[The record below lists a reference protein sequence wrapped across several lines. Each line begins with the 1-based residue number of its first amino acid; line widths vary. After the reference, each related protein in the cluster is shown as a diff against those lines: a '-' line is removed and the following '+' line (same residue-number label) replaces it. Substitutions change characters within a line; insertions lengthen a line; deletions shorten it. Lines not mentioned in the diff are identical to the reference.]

1 MSDLSHTPGRFR
13 CCGVVIDGHAPDT
26 ATAALLESRYGTPRG
41 THLCNAYTLSLA
53 LRDEKYRAMLN
64 EADINFSDG
73 HYLAKV
79 GKKRGH
85 DAMTERVYGPDLMY
99 NTMDAGREHGLKHYL
114 YGASPETV
122 AKLKTSLEEKLP
134 GVDIVAAESPPF
146 RALTTAELDELE
158 DRVADAKPDLF
169 WVGLGTPE
177 TGRVR
182 GSPYETA
189 ALHPCPRSAPHSIF
203 GPGTN
208 RWHQSSCK
216 STAWSGPTVWRPSR
230 GGCGSG
236 ISSATPLSFTVSSP
250 IPAATGNWGRDHT
263 VGASASIR
271 VLVGEEPV
279 VNPLNTFGQ
288 IDLRF
293 PAQRPYP

>member
-134 GVDIVAAESPPF
+134 GVDIVAAESPTPN
-146 RALTTAELDELE
+146 RTCSGWGWGPR
-158 DRVADAKPDLF
+158 DRTSSWLSIRN
-169 WVGLGTPE
+169 GC
-177 TGRVR
+177 
-182 GSPYETA
+182 A
-189 ALHPCPRSAPHSIF
+189 APLSRSAPHSIF